1 MSQSRRTLV
10 QSSAKTATMDVEES
24 ELCFPHL
31 NSSCRKNSR
40 APAVSMLIYVILS
53 SISLLTMVMNLMIII
68 SISHFKK
75 LHSPTNS
82 LLLSLA
88 VSDFLV
94 GFLLV
99 FQIILIDGCWFFGDL
114 MCGVYFILDH
124 IFTSASIGTMVLIS
138 VDRYVAICYPLH
150 YPIKVTQYRVRVC
163 VFLCWTICAFF
174 HCMLLKN
181 NIRQPGL
188 YNTCVGECVVIIDF
202 FGGIADVVCSFI
214 APVTVIVVLYVRIF
228 VVAVSQA
235 RAMRSQVKGAK
246 GQGSVRRVAAK
257 KSEMKAAKAL
267 GVVVLVF
274 LICVCPYF
282 CFTLESGDAVVSAS
296 AAAFVMCLFYM
307 NSFLNPLIYAFF
319 YPWFRNCMKCI
330 VTFQIMKPGSSDAN
344 MG

>member
-1 MSQSRRTLV
+1 LINSFII
-10 QSSAKTATMDVEES
+10 ES

-53 SISLLTMVMNLMIII
+53 SMSLLTMVMNLMIII

-99 FQIILIDGCWFFGDL
+99 FQIILIDGCWFLGDI
-114 MCGVYFILDH
+114 MCGIYFVLDY
-124 IFTSASIGTMVLIS
+124 IFTAASIGTMVLIS
-138 VDRYVAICYPLH
+138 VDRYVAVCYPLH
-150 YPIKVTQYRVRVC
+150 YPIKVTQYRVQVC
-163 VFLCWTICAFF
+163 VFLCWTISVFF
-174 HCMLLKN
+174 HCMLLMD
-181 NIRQPGL
+181 NIQQPGL

-235 RAMRSQVKGAK
+235 RAMRSQVKGAI
-246 GQGSVRRVAAK
+246 GQGFVQRVAAK

-274 LICVCPYF
+274 LMCVCPYF
-282 CFTLESGDAVVSAS
+282 CVTLESGDAVISAS
-296 AAAFVMCLFYM
+296 AAAFVMCLFYV

-330 VTFQIMKPGSSDAN
+330 VTFQILKPGSSDAN